1 MTSNLNKSKIK
12 CLEGDFF
19 SKMKKETVTDCSET
33 VKQQIQTEEMVKSEY
48 EEFLTNL
55 ISDPE

>member
-1 MTSNLNKSKIK
+1 MK
-12 CLEGDFF
+12 CLESDFF

-33 VKQQIQTEEMVKSEY
+33 VKQQIQTEELIKSEY